1 MDKECIIKL
10 KKLILEGPKYLEPL
24 IDGDLI
30 KLISVFAKEPE
41 KLLQVD
47 FSSISFCT
55 VFFVRQV

>member
-1 MDKECIIKL
+1 MDKERIIKL